1 MNLCKSTVT
10 RKSRDTTWVI
20 SCWSTFSST
29 VCFPSVHPLW
39 HSPSHAGVSVLVS
52 CGGIAK
58 PKSFVSAALASVWR
72 ILWQIKHPNN
82 LIVFIKWDMFYEFLF
97 LTTST
102 RYIPMLCISA
112 LYLLSTAV
120 TFTIKR
126 RILLSVSKYRMAVNK
141 MAPPMAGVVEKN
153 SPTKSK
159 KSSKRKVDDSRNED
173 KVTGKNTP
181 NKKSKSNFTDLDFK
195 VQLRDPNTSFS
206 GKHGKTRGSWAFEFR
221 DRFHV
226 ELSELLTSST
236 QFLLEIHNIPAFFTS
251 IRDKLASWIYLNVTR
266 LLGFIAPGFAT
277 RPVQA
282 ILPPRTPD
290 IIAHWQVAPPARPP
304 SRWLPHMI
312 LTEPCCSF
320 PDIPNMGWHN
330 KRYFNIT

>member
-1 MNLCKSTVT
+1 
-10 RKSRDTTWVI
+10 
-20 SCWSTFSST
+20 
-29 VCFPSVHPLW
+29 
-39 HSPSHAGVSVLVS
+39 
-52 CGGIAK
+52 
-58 PKSFVSAALASVWR
+58 
-72 ILWQIKHPNN
+72 
-82 LIVFIKWDMFYEFLF
+82 MFYEFLF

-126 RILLSVSKYRMAVNK
+126 RILLPVSKYRMAVNK

-266 LLGFIAPGFAT
+266 LLGFIAPPWGFAT

-282 ILPPRTPD
+282 ILAPKLTSHACALRVCSPPAAIAVTQAISQTLICKALRIDSPSHAQMNKQRHKTWSFCLKYYILSKSNKIQRQVGGIFHLWQFLLD
-290 IIAHWQVAPPARPP
+290 QIAHG
-304 SRWLPHMI
+304 RWPGIKKWRHVNKWK
-312 LTEPCCSF
+312 PWSF
-320 PDIPNMGWHN
+320 QLHCAVKP
-330 KRYFNIT
+330 YFSVTKWKMHLLNTW